1 MTFGERL
8 RYLREERE
16 LRQQDVAEHIHI
28 SLRMLSYYEADEHF
42 PRDANM
48 IVEIAKFFNV
58 SLDYL
63 FGLSNVRNHFVTDK
77 LNEEFLSLP
86 EEKQL
91 SVIDYVHFLSSEN
104 KHKKSDFRG
113 K

>member
-16 LRQQDVAEHIHI
+16 LRQQDVAEQIHV

-42 PRDANM
+42 PRDAKM
-48 IVEIAKFFNV
+48 IIALAKFFNV

-63 FGLSNVRNHFVTDK
+63 FGVSDMKKHSVTEK
-77 LNEEFLSLP
+77 LNSEFTSLS
-86 EEKQL
+86 EEKQS
-91 SVIDYVHFLSSEN
+91 SVIDYVHFLASEN
-104 KHKKSDFRG
+104 KKNAGRPDK
-113 K
+113 